1 MCKGGGDG
9 CIARSHG
16 GEGTRSG
23 GSAVVTLVALGEPP
37 PSLPLLIMQSLLGSW
52 KGAQGPYRV
61 GGEILNVL
69 LLEEDGE

>member
-1 MCKGGGDG
+1 MYREVPRWGGDKV
-9 CIARSHG
+9 
-16 GEGTRSG
+16 G

-69 LLEEDGE
+69 LLQKDGERGSV

>member
-1 MCKGGGDG
+1 MYREVPRWGGDKVG
-9 CIARSHG
+9 RV
-16 GEGTRSG
+16 SG
-23 GSAVVTLVALGEPP
+23 RVSALGEPP

-69 LLEEDGE
+69 LLEEDAERGSV